1 MKYKISERHI
11 RSYTT
16 TSLSE
21 AGGKKK
27 KTAQGFQ
34 QTGCDLG
41 RRGDKNARK
50 PEEFFVCDERSLAV
64 RTLSR
69 GSSASPGCEGRE
81 QRERG
86 KTTLEYKA

>member
-27 KTAQGFQ
+27 KLRKVSNK
-34 QTGCDLG
+34 LG
-41 RRGDKNARK
+41 VILV
-50 PEEFFVCDERSLAV
+50 EEVTRTPGNLKSSLSVMKDRS
-64 RTLSR
+64 
-69 GSSASPGCEGRE
+69 P
-81 QRERG
+81 
-86 KTTLEYKA
+86 